1 MILLCA
7 GDTGEALA
15 AMIMGRETLSRDP
28 SETEADFIARASA
41 GVADPLKLPLG
52 GREAMATGKAPRW
65 ATGKLTLRALQEKH
79 ETDP

>member
-1 MILLCA
+1 FVGNVRLS
-7 GDTGEALA
+7 
-15 AMIMGRETLSRDP
+15 TLRQPTASRDP